1 MMRRDFFEAVG
12 RWNEPLGRTRSVD
25 LEFHLRCVVRPPI
38 GVVAAPVVGIRK
50 HSGNFS
56 ADAYVN
62 ALGEIA
68 ILQYVRQHHAA
79 AGRHELAIRQSLAR
93 RSAAAAAGAF
103 AAGDFANAPVAYGG
117 AYLSALLETAT
128 ERIHCPCS
136 GRDGHPAAILLQFQA
151 CAGQVKDR
159 IRGGTRRLPG
169 GHLPKYRKA
178 LQGPRSLD
186 WVPYRELREIRDA
199 RGLCHYPHL

>member
-1 MMRRDFFEAVG
+1 
-12 RWNEPLGRTRSVD
+12 VD

-68 ILQYVRQHHAA
+68 ILQYVLQHHAA
-79 AGRHELAIRQSLAR
+79 AGRHEPAIRQSLAR

-103 AAGDFANAPVAYGG
+103 AAGDFAKTRQLLMAVPMCQRSWKLQLKGLIAHAPDR
-117 AYLSALLETAT
+117 TAT
-128 ERIHCPCS
+128 
-136 GRDGHPAAILLQFQA
+136 LLRSMCLRQA
-151 CAGQVKDR
+151 
-159 IRGGTRRLPG
+159 GGN
-169 GHLPKYRKA
+169 
-178 LQGPRSLD
+178 
-186 WVPYRELREIRDA
+186 
-199 RGLCHYPHL
+199 